1 MGENI
6 RLNGVAN
13 DYKTIPIAIIGMSCR
28 FAGGVDSPESLWG
41 LISQG
46 RSAWSEIPKERYNQ
60 DAFYH
65 PDPQYPGAAN
75 VKGGYFLQEDI
86 SLFDPAFFGLAA
98 DITAAL
104 DPQLRLLLEV
114 TYEAFESAGLP
125 LSKIAGTNAAV
136 FVASFVRDYHD
147 LLLRDPLTVPR
158 QFPITTLQPMLA
170 NRISHFFDLRG
181 PSTPVDTG
189 CSGSLTALHLAVQS
203 LRNGDAGS
211 AVVGGACLCL
221 SPDMFSSMNALGVLG
236 PDGKCFSF
244 DHRAQGYGRG
254 EGVATIILKRLDDA
268 LAAGDPIRA
277 VIRETTLNQ
286 DGKTLTLTSPS
297 AEAQVVAMKAC
308 YARAGLD
315 PLATSYLEAHGT
327 GTPTGDPIEI
337 SAAGEVLGAGRDKN
351 SKLLV
356 GSIKA
361 NIGHTEAA
369 SGMSA
374 VIKVVMALEKGKIP
388 PNINFEKPNPKC
400 ELERWNLEVVQELNP
415 WEPTASGT
423 RQASINNFGYGG
435 SNAHVIIDD
444 SHLEYT
450 ALSSSGTL
458 VERPDQSRVYVLSAH
473 DEHVLNKMKS
483 FLKDHLMTVESGGVN
498 EEAYLADLAYTL
510 SERRSRLSWT
520 LAVPAKSKEELCRL
534 FEDPSLRPTF
544 SQSSKP
550 RVGFVFTGQG
560 AQWYAMGRELLSA
573 YPVFAH
579 SIQEADAIF
588 QDLGAAWSCLE
599 QLSQNEMS
607 SLVDKPEF
615 SFPLSCIIQVALV
628 RLLRSW
634 GIAPDAVTG
643 HSSGEV
649 AAAYSAGALDFCEA
663 LAIVYFRGKLTA
675 EYIAAA
681 ETRGA
686 MLAVGLGVDG
696 VRPYLERISLAKVIV
711 ACINS
716 SQSVTLSGDLAGIEE
731 VEQSLTAD
739 GVFARRLRVEAAYHS
754 HHMLAIKERYREVLS
769 RHLHRGEPRSFEPG
783 VVFSSP
789 VTGTVISNADELG
802 ATHWV
807 ENMLQPVLFEDCLRN
822 ICLGDGKVD
831 ILVEVGPHGALAG
844 PIRQCLTSPS
854 FESSKII
861 YGSCLTRNQD
871 AVQTVQQ
878 LVCSLLVQNVPVNLL
893 CVNFPTTQNETE
905 SHTRSVLHELP
916 TYPWNHTKQWWA
928 ESRTSLEHRL
938 RTPRYHDLLGV
949 RVPGVASAAAIWRL
963 TLSPSLA
970 PWIREH
976 RIQSDIVYPAAG
988 SIVMAVEAI
997 RQVASE
1003 TGTVIDGYLLEE
1015 VEIMRPLLIPE
1026 TDDSEGVEVQLV
1038 LLPPD
1043 ESNLV
1048 PDRRAWHIYYSSSH
1062 GGDWTEICRGLVT
1075 IKSGSQAR
1083 SQLSS
1088 TSRMQL
1094 SPSVN
1099 SSPHHHHRY
1108 VQPSELFAKLRGIGV
1123 HHGPL
1128 FQNMRSIRSGEGNA
1142 IATFEVSDTASVM
1155 PARHQEP
1162 HVIHPITLDSV
1173 FQGVYGALSVDA
1185 QREVGAAIP
1194 RSIRKIYISDHIGSE
1209 SGLQFKS
1216 YSCVG
1221 SFGSRGFNVDIAMT
1235 SAGAD
1240 FSRPVLEVEGMYYQS
1255 LGAGSTRQD
1264 SETLDPLCLKID
1276 WREHLDLCEVQHI
1289 KDRVLRDHRDQV
1301 DTRLQDDLTR
1311 AAFHIIH
1318 DALDSLTEREL
1329 DHAKRHHPELY
1340 AWMLQVQ
1347 EQAAANELARRSER
1361 WAQTSEG
1368 IKEMLFDRVR
1378 TQSLNGKVLVAS
1390 GPFLEA
1396 FLRGQSEDALSDGTA
1411 AALLQQFHDETVH
1424 SKTAVAQCAE
1434 LMDLYAHGNPRAKI
1448 LGIGAGSATTA
1459 EAILQALVGD
1469 DGIARL
1475 TGYTLAHSSADALNG
1490 AKERLG
1496 LWGNLVSYHHLSLE
1510 GSADEELFGQ
1520 YDFVVSTHL
1529 GQSTQD
1535 KHDSIWR
1542 ARSFLKD
1549 GGKLIMLETA
1559 VNPLD
1564 AQVVETSLSGRRLE
1578 PNAQG
1583 LHEILHDSGFTGIDI
1598 ELADNQGRHIM
1609 SLVVSTAVRKPTSPA
1624 HTPQEVTF
1632 VYTGSQPPE
1641 EWAGKLTDLLG
1652 LRGVGGSFQHLS
1664 KVQARNTIVV
1674 FLSGLDGPDLS
1685 LMDPGLFEATRQILA
1700 SAKSVLWVTRGASI
1714 ECVRP
1719 ENALHSGLLRSCRC
1733 EEPGKRYVSLD
1744 LDSEGAVWTS
1754 ENAALV
1760 ARVLRRTLS
1769 PGGEKNAS
1777 LDYEYAVR
1785 GGLVMV
1791 PRLRYDD
1798 SASEE
1803 VSTSTQAS
1811 LSQQP
1816 EAELQPF
1823 RAAGRD
1829 IRMYVQIP
1837 GSLDSMVFKD
1847 NTDKHEEALPDGFI
1861 EIKAEVF
1868 GVNFRDV
1875 MVALGQ
1881 LEVTNMG
1888 FECAGTVTRVGAS
1901 AAAHFQPG
1909 DRVAALTDGHYY
1921 GTRKRIP
1928 WTTAVK
1934 IPDSMSYTVAASIP
1948 MAFATAYYGLI
1959 EVAGLQEGETVL
1971 IHAASGAVGQAAIM
1985 LAQWKKAI
1993 IYATV
1998 GSQEK
2003 RDLLT
2008 STYNIPDS
2016 HIFSSRDVSFGAG
2029 TMAATNGQGV
2039 DVALNSLAGP
2049 LLHETWSCM
2058 ASCGRFVE
2066 VGKRDAELNKRL
2078 DMKPFQRAVSFTAL
2092 DLLPATTHRPL
2103 TVSRVL
2109 GAVMELHEK
2118 GVVKP
2123 VGPISVFGVGDIE
2136 RAFRAMAAGRHV
2148 GKFVVKINDD
2158 DKVKV
2163 LPTAPAVK
2171 LSADASYL
2179 LVGGLGGI
2187 GRSIIRRLIKRG
2199 AKNLIVL
2206 SRSAANKPGTHEIV
2220 KEYQDTGCRIAVRNC
2235 DVADPEVLKSTLTS
2249 LAETMPSIRGVIQAA
2264 MVLQD
2269 VLFEK
2274 MTFTQWHRSLSPKL
2288 LATQNLHQAFSDAS
2302 SLDFFIMLSS
2312 LMSVTGNAGQANYAA
2327 GGAYQDALARHRCAA
2342 GLPATTIN
2350 LGMVQS
2356 VGVLTD
2362 DGNQQVTEQL
2372 QRFGHKGLDEEEVL
2386 RLIETAI
2393 RDPCPA
2399 VLTDSQI
2406 VTAQTVKSLSL
2417 YNWGP
2422 EPRFEMLR
2430 IHAEARSKTF
2440 STDTPAAP
2448 SKGKATIRQSIAQK
2462 PADEANNL
2470 VVGAI
2475 AGKIAGMFALPE
2487 GAVNTALPLGKLGVD
2502 SLVAVELRNWLVA
2515 QMQCEMSVF
2524 EVMGSNSLVE
2534 LAGKLVQRVR

>member
-1 MGENI
+1 MGENV
-6 RLNGVAN
+6 RLNGGTN
-13 DYKTIPIAIIGMSCR
+13 DYKTIPIAVIGMSCR
-28 FAGGVDSPESLWG
+28 FAGGVDSPESLWD
-41 LISQG
+41 LISEG

-60 DAFYH
+60 NAFYH
-65 PDPQYPGAAN
+65 PDPQYPGATN

-86 SLFDPAFFGLAA
+86 SLFDPAFFGLPA

-114 TYEAFESAGLP
+114 TYEAFENAGLP
-125 LSKIAGTNAAV
+125 LSKIAGTDAAV

-203 LRNGDAGS
+203 LRNGDASS
-211 AVVGGACLCL
+211 AVVGGACVCL

-308 YARAGLD
+308 YAHAGLD

-337 SAAGEVLGAGRDKN
+337 SAAGQVLGSGRGKDN
-351 SKLLV
+351 KLLV

-369 SGMSA
+369 SGLSA

-388 PNINFEKPNPKC
+388 PSINFEKPNPKC
-400 ELERWNLEVVQELNP
+400 ELERWNLKVAQEVIP

-435 SNAHVIIDD
+435 SNAHVIMDD
-444 SHLEYT
+444 SHLEYME
-450 ALSSSGTL
+450 LSSSEIL

-473 DEHVLNKMKS
+473 DEHVLGSMRTS
-483 FLKDHLMTVESGGVN
+483 LKDHLIAIKTDGAN
-498 EEAYLADLAYTL
+498 EEIYLADLAYTL
-510 SERRSRLSWT
+510 SQRRSRLSWT
-520 LAVPAKSKEELCRL
+520 LAVPAKSKDELCQL
-534 FEDPSLRPTF
+534 LEDSNLRPTF
-544 SQSSKP
+544 SQSSRPK
-550 RVGFVFTGQG
+550 VGFVFTGQG

-588 QDLGAAWSCLE
+588 QELGAAWSCLE
-599 QLSQNEMS
+599 ELSKDKS
-607 SLVDKPEF
+607 SSRVDKPEF
-615 SFPLSCIIQVALV
+615 SFPLSCTIQLALV

-634 GIAPDAVTG
+634 GISPDAVTG

-649 AAAYSAGALDFCEA
+649 AAAYAAGALDFREA

-681 ETRGA
+681 TTRGA

-696 VRPYLERISLAKVIV
+696 VQPYLGRISLGKVIV

-716 SQSVTLSGDLAGIEE
+716 PQSVTLSGDLAGIEE

-754 HHMLAIKERYREVLS
+754 HHMLAIKERYLEVLS
-769 RHLHRGEPRSFEPG
+769 LHLHREEPRSFEPG

-789 VTGTVISNADELG
+789 VTGTVINNTKELG
-802 ATHWV
+802 AAHWV

-854 FESSKII
+854 FNNPKIA
-861 YGSCLTRNQD
+861 YGSCLARNQD
-871 AVQTVQQ
+871 AVEATQE
-878 LVCSLLVQNVPVNLL
+878 LVCSLLARNVPVDLL
-893 CVNFPTTQNETE
+893 YINVPTAQNETE
-905 SHTRSVLHELP
+905 SPPRTVLHNLP

-928 ESRTSLEHRL
+928 ESRISLEHRL
-938 RTPRYHDLLGV
+938 RTHRYHDLLGV
-949 RVPGVASAAAIWRL
+949 RVPGVASDAAIWRL
-963 TLSPSLA
+963 ILSPSLA

-988 SIVMAVEAI
+988 SIAMVVEAI
-997 RQVASE
+997 RQVASD
-1003 TGTVIDGYLLEE
+1003 TGTAINGYLLED
-1015 VEIMRPLLIPE
+1015 VEIMRPLLVPE
-1026 TDDSEGVEVQLV
+1026 ADDGEGVEVQLV

-1043 ESNLV
+1043 ESSLV
-1048 PDRRAWHIYYSSSH
+1048 PERRAFHIYYSSSR
-1062 GGDWTEICRGLVT
+1062 GGDWTEVSRGLVT
-1075 IKSGSQAR
+1075 IRSGSQAS

-1088 TSRMQL
+1088 TSRMQF
-1094 SPSVN
+1094 SPFFM
-1099 SSPHHHHRY
+1099 SSTHQHRSI
-1108 VQPSELFAKLRGIGV
+1108 QPSELFAKLRGIGV

-1128 FQNMRSIRSGEGNA
+1128 FQNMRSIRSGESKA
-1142 IATFEVSDTASVM
+1142 IATFDVSDTAIVM
-1155 PARHQEP
+1155 PAHHQEP

-1173 FQGVYGALSVDA
+1173 FQGVYGALSVEA

-1194 RSIRKIYISDHIGSE
+1194 RSIRRMYISDHIGSE
-1209 SGLQFKS
+1209 SGLQFTS
-1216 YSCVG
+1216 YSSVG
-1221 SFGSRGFNVDIAMT
+1221 GFGPKGFNVDIAMI
-1235 SAGAD
+1235 SSVEA

-1255 LGAGSTRQD
+1255 LGAGSAQQD
-1264 SETLDPLCLKID
+1264 SEVLDPLCLKID
-1276 WREHLDLCEVQHI
+1276 WREHLDLCDAQHI
-1289 KDRVLRDHRDQV
+1289 KDRLLRDHRDAV

-1311 AAFHIIH
+1311 AAFHIVH
-1318 DALDSLTEREL
+1318 DALSSLTEHEL
-1329 DHAKRHHPELY
+1329 VKAKQNSPEMY
-1340 AWMLQVQ
+1340 AWMLQIQ
-1347 EQAAANELARRSER
+1347 EQAGTNVLARRSER

-1368 IKEMLFDRVR
+1368 IKEMLFDRVQ
-1378 TQSLNGKVLVAS
+1378 TQSVNGKVLVAS
-1390 GPFLEA
+1390 GPFLLA
-1396 FLRGQSEDALSDGTA
+1396 VLRGQSDALSDGTA
-1411 AALLQQFHDETVH
+1411 TALLRQFHDETIH
-1424 SKTAVAQCAE
+1424 STTAVAQCAD
-1434 LMDLYAHGNPRAKI
+1434 LIHLYAHGNPRSKI
-1448 LGIGAGSATTA
+1448 LGIGAGSVTTA

-1475 TGYTLAHSSADALNG
+1475 TGYTLAHSSAEALNG
-1490 AKERLG
+1490 AKGKLASWGKLVRFHQLG
-1496 LWGNLVSYHHLSLE
+1496 FGA
-1510 GSADEELFGQ
+1510 GADEELVGQ
-1520 YDFVVSTHL
+1520 YDFVIATHP
-1529 GQSTQD
+1529 GQFMED
-1535 KHDSIWR
+1535 KYDTIHQ

-1549 GGKLIMLETA
+1549 GGKLILLET
-1559 VNPLD
+1559 VISPLD
-1564 AQVVETSLSGRRLE
+1564 AQVVERSLSARGPE
-1578 PNAQG
+1578 SNVQG
-1583 LHEILHDSGFTGIDI
+1583 LREILHDSGFTAIDI
-1598 ELADNQGRHIM
+1598 ELADNEDRHIM
-1609 SLVVSTAVRKPTSPA
+1609 SLVVSTAVGKPTAPV
-1624 HTPQEVTF
+1624 HTPQDITI
-1632 VYTGSQPPE
+1632 VYTGNQPPE
-1641 EWAGKLTDLLG
+1641 EWARELTHVLG
-1652 LRGVGGSFQHLS
+1652 LRGLGVLFQHLS
-1664 KVQARNTIVV
+1664 TVQARNNIVV
-1674 FLSGLDGPDLS
+1674 FLSGLDGPDLP
-1685 LMDPGLFEATRQILA
+1685 LMDREGFEATRQILVT
-1700 SAKSVLWVTRGASI
+1700 AKGALWVTSGGAI
-1714 ECVRP
+1714 ECGRP
-1719 ENALHSGLLRSCRC
+1719 DNALHSGLLRSCRC
-1733 EEPGKRYVSLD
+1733 EEPSKRYVSLD
-1744 LDSEGAVWTS
+1744 LESEAPVWTS
-1754 ENAALV
+1754 ENAAFI
-1760 ARVLRRTLS
+1760 ARVLRRTFS
-1769 PGGEKNAS
+1769 PRDKNEI

-1798 SASEE
+1798 RASED

-1816 EAELQPF
+1816 EGELQPF
-1823 RAAGRD
+1823 RAVERD
-1829 IRMYVQIP
+1829 IRMHVQTP
-1837 GSLDSMVFKD
+1837 GSLDSLVFKD
-1847 NTDKHEEALPDGFI
+1847 NTGEHEEALPDGFI

-1868 GVNFRDV
+1868 GINFRDV

-1881 LEVTNMG
+1881 LEVTKMG

-1934 IPDSMSYTVAASIP
+1934 IPEAMSYTVAASIP

-1998 GSQEK
+1998 SSQEK

-2029 TMAATNGQGV
+2029 IMAATNSKGV

-2066 VGKRDAELNKRL
+2066 IGKRDAELNRRL

-2092 DLLPATTHRPL
+2092 DLLPATSHRPL

-2109 GAVMELHEK
+2109 KAVMELHEK

-2136 RAFRAMAAGRHV
+2136 RAFRVMAAGRHV
-2148 GKFVVKINDD
+2148 GKLVVKINDD
-2158 DKVKV
+2158 EKVKV
-2163 LPTAPAVK
+2163 LPTTPSVR

-2187 GRSIIRRLIKRG
+2187 GRSIISRLIKRG
-2199 AKNLIVL
+2199 AKHLIVL
-2206 SRSAANKPGTHEIV
+2206 SRSAANKPETRDIL
-2220 KEYQDTGCRIAVRNC
+2220 KEYEETGCTIAVRNC
-2235 DVADPEVLKSTLTS
+2235 DVADAEALKETLAS
-2249 LAETMPSIRGVIQAA
+2249 LAETIPPIRGVIQAA

-2274 MTFTQWHRSLSPKL
+2274 MTFTQWQRSLSPKL
-2288 LATQNLHQAFSDAS
+2288 LATQNLHRAFSDAS

-2312 LMSVTGNAGQANYAA
+2312 LMSVTGNAGQANYTA

-2350 LGMVQS
+2350 LGMVKS
-2356 VGVLTD
+2356 VGVLAD
-2362 DGNQQVTEQL
+2362 DGNQQVAEQL
-2372 QRFGHKGLDEEEVL
+2372 QRLGHNGLDEEEVL
-2386 RLIETAI
+2386 RLIESAM
-2393 RDPCPA
+2393 RDPCPELLA
-2399 VLTDSQI
+2399 DSQI
-2406 VTAQTVKSLSL
+2406 VTAQTVKSLSF

-2422 EPRFEMLR
+2422 EPRFEMLKV
-2430 IHAEARSKTF
+2430 HAEARSKSS
-2440 STDTPAAP
+2440 STDDTAASGP
-2448 SKGKATIRQSIAQK
+2448 KGKVTIRQSIAQK
-2462 PADEANNL
+2462 PAEEANDL
-2470 VVGAI
+2470 VTGAI

-2487 GAVNTALPLGKLGVD
+2487 GAVDTSLPLGKLGVD
-2502 SLVAVELRNWLVA
+2502 SLVAVELRNWLVT

-2534 LAGKLVQRVR
+2534 LATKLVQRVL